1 MDVRSDAQ
9 RTRDDLSQRLEEAE
23 AASRSFEADLEEAR
37 REIEAL
43 RKNADAVSKAHGE
56 ELAKAEAHR
65 RQKLREAVKRAARVQ
80 ALEGFLQAAKEAAG
94 MIVKARSKLSRLFS
108 GIPKG
113 VRPSEMVGAH
123 ETR

>member
-23 AASRSFEADLEEAR
+23 AASRQFSADLEERAAR
-37 REIEAL
+37 SIHL

-80 ALEGFLQAAKEAAG
+80 ALEGFLQAAKEAASG
-94 MIVKARSKLSRLFS
+94 ARRARRARGRPRVGQGGLRC
-108 GIPKG
+108 GA
-113 VRPSEMVGAH
+113 VRAG
-123 ETR
+123 TQ